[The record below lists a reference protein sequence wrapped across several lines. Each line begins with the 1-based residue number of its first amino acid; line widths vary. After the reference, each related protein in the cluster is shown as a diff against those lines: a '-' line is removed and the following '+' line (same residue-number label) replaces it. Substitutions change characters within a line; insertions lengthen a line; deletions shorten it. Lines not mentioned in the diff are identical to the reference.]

1 MIDVLRAVIGVL
13 RAVIGVLRA
22 VIGVLRAVIDVL
34 PVRRC
39 TPCRCATPH
48 TGGVES
54 LVADGGA
61 VGD

>member
-1 MIDVLRAVIGVL
+1 MIDVLRAVIGV
-13 RAVIGVLRA
+13 V
-22 VIGVLRAVIDVL
+22 RAVIDVL
-34 PVRRC
+34 PVRRR
-39 TPCRCATPH
+39 TPCGCATPH

>member
-1 MIDVLRAVIGVL
+1 MID
-13 RAVIGVLRA
+13 VLRA

-39 TPCRCATPH
+39 TPCGCATPH

>member
-1 MIDVLRAVIGVL
+1 VIDGMRVVIDGMP
-13 RAVIGVLRA
+13 
-22 VIGVLRAVIDVL
+22 AVIDVL
-34 PVRRC
+34 RVRRC
-39 TPCRCATPH
+39 TPCGCATPH